1 MGFTDSNSHKPQ
13 VPWSAL
19 MLSNERFATETK
31 NRFEGNK
38 GKKWIQNNQT
48 SYKKQ
53 LEVKKPQKN

>member
-1 MGFTDSNSHKPQ
+1 
-13 VPWSAL
+13 